1 MTDEAARQRIVT
13 DLGTTLLVEAAAGT
27 GKTTMLVRRFVALLR
42 AGADVAG
49 LAAVTFTDKA
59 AGELK
64 VRIRG
69 VIESERREAS
79 DAERAALGRA
89 LARLEE
95 ARISTLHTFAADL
108 LRERPIEAGIDP
120 RFVPSSDEDAQATF
134 EEAFARWLEGVL
146 ERRAPA
152 VERAL
157 ARREVSVDRLRR
169 AARDLVDHRHLG
181 APWRDRPWDGAA
193 ARGEALDRL
202 HAFVALVEPSRS
214 KTDPFKKALAPA
226 AALAERA
233 HRISDAE
240 IEAEL
245 VTLAKNRDAKKPR
258 WDRAKLARGVTRDE
272 VKAVHAALYESL
284 EAYARSADAD
294 LATRLRGELWGVIDI
309 YEELKARRGILDFDD
324 LLLRTRSL
332 LAGDP
337 EVRRRFAGRLTH
349 LLVDEFQ
356 DTDPSQ
362 AAILLLLA
370 SDSPDAADPLSSP
383 PAAGKLFCVGDPKQ
397 SIYRFRHADIATYA
411 RVKELVVSTGGA
423 VLELGR
429 SFRAVPGIQA
439 FVNATFEPLLTG
451 DAVSLQA
458 AHVPLERVRGV
469 IGDQPSVMGVPV
481 PKPYGKNERLAKIAL
496 RASYPAAL
504 ASLIAWLLRESG
516 YRVAHKGGGTAP
528 IAAGDICVLFRQMGG
543 FGEGSV
549 RELAAAL
556 TQRSIPFSVIGGS
569 SASTG
574 DEIRGVVAALA
585 AIERPGDSLAVYA
598 ALRGF
603 LFGISDESLFDY
615 RVRYGA
621 LDPLVRPRTAI
632 PRELSSVT
640 SALVILGELYLRRN
654 ARPPAETVF
663 ELLARTRGHLSISLS
678 ANGEQTMT
686 DLARIAHR
694 AVAHERR
701 GGLSF
706 RAFIDELEESMV
718 QGSSGEW
725 DENATGVRIM
735 TAHRAKG
742 LEFPVVAIGDPA
754 SPAARAPDRVVD
766 VREEVAALELAGLA
780 PWELLERT
788 ELETQRLASE
798 GIRLAYVAA
807 TRARDLL
814 LVPYVGD
821 DVRFPDDGW
830 VAPLTAALAPR
841 TPRTPKKVEPWA
853 RGDDSVVRE
862 MAIPMSAMTIAPGTH
877 ATAWGEATFFDPHAL
892 GDKPGGRGIVGESLL
907 VPGAAPE
914 VVNADAERLAAL
926 RLARAESIR
935 VASEP
940 TASAATVTAK
950 ARDWIDAAVPEVT
963 LARSARAP
971 GRPGGARFGTLVH
984 QMLATAPLDVDRP
997 ALDRLA
1003 RSLAALIGATEEEIA
1018 AASLAVE
1025 RAMMHEV
1032 LVRAR
1037 EVAARGGLRREVP
1050 VVLML
1055 DDKSAVDGVVDLA
1068 FEEQEGW
1075 LVVDYKTDDPD
1086 RITAEHLDVYKK
1098 QVDLYRAA
1106 VERAT
1111 GRSARAMLLF
1121 V

>member
-1 MTDEAARQRIVT
+1 MTDEAARQRIVS
-13 DLGTTLLVEAAAGT
+13 DLDTTFLVEAAAGT

-42 AGADVAG
+42 KGADVAG

-120 RFVPSSDEDAQATF
+120 RFVPSSEDDAKATF
-134 EEAFARWLEGVL
+134 EEAFARWLEGAL
-146 ERRAPA
+146 GRRAPA

-157 ARREVSVDRLRR
+157 ARREVSVDRLRK

-181 APWRDRPWDGAA
+181 APWRDKPWDSAA
-193 ARGEALDRL
+193 ARNEALDRL
-202 HAFVALVEPSRS
+202 QAFVTLVEPSRS
-214 KTDPFKKALAPA
+214 KTDPFRKALAPA
-226 AALAERA
+226 MALAERA

-245 VTLAKNRDAKKPR
+245 VTLARSRDAKKPR
-258 WDRAKLARGVTRDE
+258 WDRARLVKGVGRDE
-272 VKAVHAALYESL
+272 VKAVHEALYECL

-294 LATRLRGELWGVIDI
+294 LATRLRGELWGVIDV
-309 YEELKARRGILDFDD
+309 YEELKASRGILDFDD

-370 SDSPDAADPLSSP
+370 SDRPDAADPLASP
-383 PAAGKLFCVGDPKQ
+383 PAPGKLFCVGDPKQ

-411 RVKELVVSTGGA
+411 RVKELVVASGGA

-429 SFRAVPGIQA
+429 SYRAVPGIQA
-439 FVNATFEPLLTG
+439 FVNATFAPLLTG
-451 DAVSLQA
+451 DPVSLQA

-469 IGDQPSVMGVPV
+469 IGDQPAVMGVPV
-481 PKPYGKNERLAKIAL
+481 PKPYGKNERLAKVAL

-504 ASLIAWLLRESG
+504 AAQIAWLIRESG
-516 YRVAHKGGGTAP
+516 YRVAQKGGGTARIGP
-528 IAAGDICVLFRQMGG
+528 GDICVLFRQMGG
-543 FGEGSV
+543 FGEVSV
-549 RELAAAL
+549 RELTAAL
-556 TQRSIPFSVIGGS
+556 TQRSIPFSVVGGS

-585 AIERPGDSLAVYA
+585 AVERPGDSLAVYA
-598 ALRGF
+598 ALHGF
-603 LFGISDESLFDY
+603 LFGISDESLFEY
-615 RVRYGA
+615 KVRYGSI
-621 LDPLVRPRTAI
+621 DPLVRPRTEL
-632 PRELSSVT
+632 PRELSSIGN
-640 SALVILGELYLRRN
+640 ALVILGELYLRRN
-654 ARPPAETVF
+654 SRPPAETVF
-663 ELLARTRGHLSISLS
+663 ELLKRTRGHLSISLS

-694 AVAHERR
+694 AVAHERH

-718 QGSSGEW
+718 QGASGEW

-754 SPAARAPDRVVD
+754 SAAARAPDRVVD

-780 PWELLERT
+780 PWELLERA
-788 ELETQRLASE
+788 ELETDRLAS
-798 GIRLAYVAA
+798 
-807 TRARDLL
+807 
-814 LVPYVGD
+814 
-821 DVRFPDDGW
+821 
-830 VAPLTAALAPR
+830 
-841 TPRTPKKVEPWA
+841 
-853 RGDDSVVRE
+853 
-862 MAIPMSAMTIAPGTH
+862 
-877 ATAWGEATFFDPHAL
+877 
-892 GDKPGGRGIVGESLL
+892 
-907 VPGAAPE
+907 
-914 VVNADAERLAAL
+914 
-926 RLARAESIR
+926 
-935 VASEP
+935 
-940 TASAATVTAK
+940 
-950 ARDWIDAAVPEVT
+950 
-963 LARSARAP
+963 
-971 GRPGGARFGTLVH
+971 
-984 QMLATAPLDVDRP
+984 
-997 ALDRLA
+997 
-1003 RSLAALIGATEEEIA
+1003 
-1018 AASLAVE
+1018 
-1025 RAMMHEV
+1025 
-1032 LVRAR
+1032 
-1037 EVAARGGLRREVP
+1037 
-1050 VVLML
+1050 
-1055 DDKSAVDGVVDLA
+1055 
-1068 FEEQEGW
+1068 
-1075 LVVDYKTDDPD
+1075 
-1086 RITAEHLDVYKK
+1086 
-1098 QVDLYRAA
+1098 
-1106 VERAT
+1106 
-1111 GRSARAMLLF
+1111 
-1121 V
+1121 